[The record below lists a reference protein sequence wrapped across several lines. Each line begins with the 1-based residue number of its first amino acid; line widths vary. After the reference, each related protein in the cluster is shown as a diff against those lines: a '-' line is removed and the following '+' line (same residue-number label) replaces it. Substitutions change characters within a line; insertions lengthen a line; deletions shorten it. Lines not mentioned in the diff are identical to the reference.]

1 MGQDISDGSCRRVVA
16 ALEQLLYALRM
27 NKHDFFSIDR
37 IELLQ
42 TLLRIVDSGSLSA
55 AARQLGTTQP
65 TVSRRL
71 QSLEQL
77 LGCRLL
83 HRTTHQLK
91 LTEQGE
97 QCYLQAR
104 ELTQRWQALTAQL
117 QGGDGSPQG
126 LLRVRAPHAF
136 GRDQLLQPLL
146 SYLQRWPALAI
157 DWQLNDREPDFLTE
171 PLDCAIHVGSMQ
183 QSNVIALKLAEVP
196 RIVVAA
202 PQLLQQLSPQLQ
214 QALTGDNADPMAL
227 AELPWLA
234 FSTYYR
240 DGLTLQQPASASA
253 AGQTCQFSLSARFL
267 SDNLYAVRQAAV
279 AGLGAAV
286 VSQWVVQDDLT
297 AGHLVRLCQPWQA
310 QPLPIYLVYPP
321 APYYPA
327 RLRHFIDFIKQVL
340 PTIAGV
346 AAPEAH

>member
-1 MGQDISDGSCRRVVA
+1 MLQDGSAGRPVRVVA
-16 ALEQLLYALRM
+16 ALEQLLYAWCMRKSDL
-27 NKHDFFSIDR
+27 FSIDR

-171 PLDCAIHVGSMQ
+171 PLDCAIHVGALQ
-183 QSNVIALKLAEVP
+183 QTNVIAIKLAEVP

-202 PQLLQQLSPQLQ
+202 PQLLQQLSPQQQ
-214 QALTGDNADPMAL
+214 QALTGETTDPLVL
-227 AELPWLA
+227 AQLPWLA

-240 DGLTLQQPASASA
+240 DAVTLQRPATATA
-253 AGQTCQFSLSARFL
+253 TTAECQIRFSPRFL

-297 AGHLVRLCQPWQA
+297 SGHLVRLCQPWQA
-310 QPLPIYLVYPP
+310 AALPIYLVYPP

-346 AAPEAH
+346 AAPE